1 MPIFKFD
8 VKNDLVLRSEDEQST
23 VFEPA
28 DDNKYNLSY
37 ACLLIPRFD
46 NHYLAGDVVEYLY
59 SWMQQIC
66 ISYGWKLDC
75 INIQSDYMQWVASV
89 AVTIAP
95 AQIIRAVRQHTSEY
109 IFNDFPKYKKQNVGN
124 DFWASAH
131 LVVVGKQLHTLK
143 IIRDFISL
151 TRQQQAAG
159 AFLHKKG

>member
-1 MPIFKFD
+1 MPFFKFD
-8 VKNDLVLRSEDEQST
+8 LKSDLVLRSEDEQSP

-66 ISYGWKLDC
+66 ISYGWKLDG
-75 INIQSDYMQWVASV
+75 INIQSEYMQWVASV
-89 AVTIAP
+89 AVTVSP
-95 AQIIRAVRQHTSEY
+95 AQIIRNVRQQTSEY
-109 IFNDFPKYKKQNVGN
+109 IFNDFPKYKKLNIGN
-124 DFWASAH
+124 DFWAPAH
-131 LVVVGKQLHTLK
+131 LVIVGKQLHSRKT
-143 IIRDFISL
+143 IQDFINL

-159 AFLHKKG
+159 AFPRNKG